1 MPEEATQPGATAF
14 TRTPLLAHSKAAL
27 MVRLLMP
34 ARRARVAHAGHAV
47 AEVRRHV
54 DDRAAVRLHAVQEH
68 LAHHQKAAREVV
80 AHHGLEA
87 ALADGLQRRGKLPAR
102 VVDQSGNGAHLAT
115 MVATAALTAS
125 SSRMSKAMV
134 SHRPPSSRIS
144 WATRSSF
151 SWVRPLMTTRAPR
164 RPVRGP
170 RSGRCRCRR
179 R

>member
-87 ALADGLQRRGKLPAR
+87 ALADGLQRRGNCPPALLTSPAMGPTLP
-102 VVDQSGNGAHLAT
+102 
-115 MVATAALTAS
+115 
-125 SSRMSKAMV
+125 
-134 SHRPPSSRIS
+134 P
-144 WATRSSF
+144 W
-151 SWVRPLMTTRAPR
+151 WPR
-164 RPVRGP
+164 RP
-170 RSGRCRCRR
+170 
-179 R
+179 